1 MLFHVAIRLYL
12 PDAISVQNQI
22 MKGQMIG
29 AAVIV
34 RLMIQMDLVKKVVS
48 FVIMSTVN
56 GEKSLPTMIIV

>member
-1 MLFHVAIRLYL
+1 
-12 PDAISVQNQI
+12 
-22 MKGQMIG
+22 MIG
-29 AAVIV
+29 AVAIV